1 MIAAIL
7 NAEKSG
13 HIIVMYTVYHKRYTV
28 YNFYVSSVSVMLLH
42 SVARCIEFQV
52 KNSIVES
59 EIFLSAIVAQ
69 NRVFRL
75 LDPKLD
81 FRVILGRKT
90 TKRRISLPVAPIGNL
105 RADLDTS
112 KTSILGSFWG
122 VLVSPSRANEKA

>member
-1 MIAAIL
+1 
-7 NAEKSG
+7 
-13 HIIVMYTVYHKRYTV
+13 MY
-28 YNFYVSSVSVMLLH
+28 NLDVSRNSVKTLH
-42 SVARCIEFQV
+42 SVARCIDFRVE
-52 KNSIVES
+52 NSIFES
-59 EIFLSAIVAQ
+59 EIFPSAIVAQ

-90 TKRRISLPVAPIGNL
+90 TKRRISVPVAPIGNL
-105 RADLDTS
+105 GADLDTS